1 MSIMGY
7 YLEIIWAWLISLEPE
22 VIILWIMNG
31 FALSGSLEGC
41 RKNVNLL
48 RMNVLYTIANAYF
61 IFYFIYFTQEWS
73 FVCLQIGFAIFTI
86 RGIIINLKKRNKK
99 SFK

>member
-1 MSIMGY
+1 MI
-7 YLEIIWAWLISLEPE
+7 EI
-22 VIILWIMNG
+22 IILWCMNIV
-31 FALSGSLEGC
+31 ALLGSLEGC

-48 RMNVLYTIANAYF
+48 RMNILYTIANSYF

-73 FVCLQIGFAIFTI
+73 FVCLQMGFAIFTI
-86 RGIIINLKKRNKK
+86 RGIIINLKKRNNK